1 MDTMRRHTGHTAATG
16 VRPPPIAAA
25 SPGVCRIA
33 SEIQT
38 DPAEYFVPSHNPAP
52 AERFF
57 HRDLRWPDR
66 HPRPTISSSAAH
78 SSDPRPAC
86 LEMPHRMVPGKR
98 PCTAVRESTAGRDL
112 RYRSRF
118 DKDKLESLLE
128 RCRAWH
134 ADGTPGRACE

>member
-1 MDTMRRHTGHTAATG
+1 MDTMRCHTGHTAATD
-16 VRPPPIAAA
+16 VRPPPNAAA
-25 SPGVCRIA
+25 SRGECHTA
-33 SEIQT
+33 SEIQN
-38 DPAEYFVPSHNPAP
+38 DPAVYFVPSRDPAP

-57 HRDLRWPDR
+57 HRGWQWPDR
-66 HPRPTISSSAAH
+66 RRRPAISSSAAH

-98 PCTAVRESTAGRDL
+98 PCTAARESTGGRDL